1 MESGHFLDADAILVN
16 VPLPSHF
23 TNLVLGRNL
32 KPNPSVPFNKTPTRI
47 GAAHPISA
55 SVVVIVRAGK
65 ESLMKRHLQ
74 RASFCAVALSVIFSF
89 ITVGQSTASVR
100 ASVLDGHEMSKQ
112 AALHDAMRKLWE
124 DHITW
129 TRVFIISAVGD
140 LPDKAAATERLLQN
154 QVDIG
159 NAIKPLY
166 GESAGNKLTAL
177 LKEHI
182 TTAAEVIAAAKANDQ
197 AKLADA
203 SKRWFANADQIADF
217 LSGANPKNWPQA
229 EMRSMMKEHLDLTTQ
244 EAVARLH
251 GDWAADVKAY
261 DAVHQQ
267 ILKMADELSMGIV
280 KQFPEKFK

>member
-1 MESGHFLDADAILVN
+1 
-16 VPLPSHF
+16 
-23 TNLVLGRNL
+23 
-32 KPNPSVPFNKTPTRI
+32 
-47 GAAHPISA
+47 
-55 SVVVIVRAGK
+55 
-65 ESLMKRHLQ
+65 MKRHLQ

-100 ASVLDGHEMSKQ
+100 DSGQMSKQ

-129 TRVFIISAVGD
+129 TRVFIISAVAD
-140 LPDKAAATERLLQN
+140 LPDKATATERLLQN

-166 GESAGNKLTAL
+166 GEPAGNKLTAL

-182 TTAAEVIAAAKANDQ
+182 TTAAEVVAAAKANDQ

-203 SKRWFANADQIADF
+203 NKRWFTNADQIADF

-229 EMRSMMKEHLDLTTQ
+229 DMRSMMKEHLDLTTQ

-267 ILKMADELSMGIV
+267 ILKMADHLTMGIV
-280 KQFPEKFK
+280 KQFPDKFK